1 MYLVF
6 LLLILITLGSYF
18 LPEWSLPNIALISLG
33 CVIVFRLV
41 LGLYGR
47 RTKAARDD
55 EQA

>member
-47 RTKAARDD
+47 RTKAACDD